1 MAYLRQVLTKLIL
14 RKRKDMRGT
23 RGKIHISLFCML
35 LMVMGIPSYK
45 EVRPLIQLVETDELF
60 SKRVM
65 SIMVRYTFV
74 IENRYKFS
82 ITPLNE
88 RFIKEVLQNFFFNFY
103 LNQFKQYEYGKNLF
117 LNVGYK

>member
-1 MAYLRQVLTKLIL
+1 
-14 RKRKDMRGT
+14 
-23 RGKIHISLFCML
+23 ML

-60 SKRVM
+60 SKRAM